1 MQDWHNTLYYGDN
14 LNVLREHIGDASV
27 DLIYLDPPFNSSR
40 SYNVLF
46 KDESGKEGDAQI
58 TAFEDT
64 WHWNEKAE
72 AQYSELVR
80 LADEPVSK
88 MIEAM
93 RQFIGPNQMMAYLVM
108 MAARLVELH
117 RVLKPTGSIYLHC
130 DPTASH
136 YLKVVMD
143 TVFGVEKYR
152 NEITWKRTTAHN
164 DPTKW
169 GRVHDILLYY
179 GKSQSVTWVPQ
190 YTPHDE
196 EYKARF
202 HSKDADG
209 RLWADD
215 NLSAKGLAGGG
226 YTYQYKGATSL
237 WRVPPT
243 TMERLDAEGK
253 LHFTKKGGIRLKR
266 YLDENLGTPL
276 QDVINDISPINSQAA
291 ERLGYPTQKPVAL
304 LERILNASSNPGDVV
319 LDPFAGCGTTI
330 DAAQKLGRR
339 WIGIDITHLSIALL
353 KYRLENTHGLT
364 AGKEYA
370 IVGEPVDYTGALQ
383 LAQDDRYQFQWW
395 ALSLIRA
402 KPQGGSAGSK
412 QGKKGAD
419 GGVDGVI
426 VFEDEAGGKANRA
439 LVQVKSGHVN
449 AGTIRDL
456 IGTVNNE
463 KAAIGILITL
473 EEPSQPM
480 KTAAAA
486 AGFYH
491 SPGWND
497 DYPRIQILTVND
509 LLTGQAH
516 ARHPSMNISFKQAAR
531 TQSDA
536 LQPGLGLG

>member
-1 MQDWHNTLYYGDN
+1 
-14 LNVLREHIGDASV
+14 
-27 DLIYLDPPFNSSR
+27 
-40 SYNVLF
+40 
-46 KDESGKEGDAQI
+46 
-58 TAFEDT
+58 
-64 WHWNEKAE
+64 
-72 AQYSELVR
+72 
-80 LADEPVSK
+80 
-88 MIEAM
+88 M

-108 MAARLVELH
+108 MAARLVELQ

-143 TVFGVEKYR
+143 CIFGAENFKS
-152 NEITWKRTTAHN
+152 EIVWRRQSAHS
-164 DPTKW
+164 DSRRY
-169 GRVHDILLYY
+169 GSVHDILLFFSKSEDYIWIDQYQAYDDDYVEQYY
-179 GKSQSVTWVPQ
+179 R
-190 YTPHDE
+190 YRDE
-196 EYKARF
+196 SGRRF
-202 HSKDADG
+202 MSGDLGA
-209 RLWADD
+209 A
-215 NLSAKGLAGGG
+215 GLQGGG
-226 YTYQYKGATSL
+226 YNYEWKGIVRT
-237 WRVPPT
+237 WRVPIT
-243 TMERLDAEGK
+243 TMQRLESENRI
-253 LHFTKKGGIRLKR
+253 FYTRNGIPRIKR
-266 YLDENLGTPL
+266 FLDEAKGMPM
-276 QDVINDISPINSQAA
+276 QDIWPDLESLRSWHA

-353 KYRLENTHGLT
+353 KYRLENTHGLS

-419 GGVDGVI
+419 GGVDGVL

-449 AGTIRDL
+449 AATIRDL

-491 SPGWND
+491 SPGWNV

-509 LLTGQAH
+509 LLTGRAQ

-531 TQSDA
+531 AQKDG
-536 LQPGLGLG
+536 LQPGLGLE